1 MDEQRCSDV
10 PRLIRVAVIAAAI
23 LLFIS
28 ISARSAAA
36 WKYWGDLNHNS
47 PGTWLCMAA
56 DASDGI
62 LYRPIVSEIG
72 YGGTRYAPLFPIV
85 IAGFMRLGINPVASG
100 FLAGL
105 FATALTIGGLFA
117 LMRRLGTPV
126 AIAAALAVFVLA
138 ATCTRTIILG
148 IKGDLLPAGLALWGL
163 AAIVWSGEKRDSP
176 LGLITGAIFFAAA
189 LAAKITSV
197 FGITAATI
205 WLLFRRKFRQ
215 AAILLFA
222 WVVGVIA
229 VAIITQ
235 WASNGR
241 AMTIFLM
248 CAGGGGGF
256 TAMLSGPHRLLR
268 EALGQ
273 DHILVAIWAIAMF
286 VIAMTRLWTSLP
298 AILLLVATAGTIV
311 IYGSPGTHINHFVDM
326 NAAAILVIGTLGLK
340 TRKLRSAVLVVT
352 LILMGVAAISCL
364 RQVREIRRDN
374 ERQQMTATIADTERS
389 IAKGPILAEDPLL
402 PLIAGQRPYMLD
414 PFMFRAIRS
423 RKTEIA
429 DQFWRDLDTRHFK
442 AVILH
447 KPPSDPSFS
456 ADDNDFGPGF
466 IDRLEQGYA
475 LSSVHG
481 DFYVL
486 LPKPELR

>member
-1 MDEQRCSDV
+1 
-10 PRLIRVAVIAAAI
+10 
-23 LLFIS
+23 
-28 ISARSAAA
+28 
-36 WKYWGDLNHNS
+36 
-47 PGTWLCMAA
+47 
-56 DASDGI
+56 
-62 LYRPIVSEIG
+62 
-72 YGGTRYAPLFPIV
+72 
-85 IAGFMRLGINPVASG
+85 
-100 FLAGL
+100 
-105 FATALTIGGLFA
+105 
-117 LMRRLGTPV
+117 
-126 AIAAALAVFVLA
+126 
-138 ATCTRTIILG
+138 
-148 IKGDLLPAGLALWGL
+148 
-163 AAIVWSGEKRDSP
+163 
-176 LGLITGAIFFAAA
+176 
-189 LAAKITSV
+189 
-197 FGITAATI
+197 
-205 WLLFRRKFRQ
+205 
-215 AAILLFA
+215 
-222 WVVGVIA
+222 
-229 VAIITQ
+229 
-235 WASNGR
+235 
-241 AMTIFLM
+241 MTIFLM

-374 ERQQMTATIADTERS
+374 ERQKMTATIADTERS

-423 RKTEIA
+423 RKPEIA